1 MRRLNRQSY
10 RLFLAA
16 FLAVSCV
23 AAANAAG
30 LAEAEKSP
38 SWASAGNTAVVGA
51 PVPVTAGP
59 ASSERLCEFP
69 DQRVEGAVDSAW
81 LVGDE
86 GVASSDRLAFEL
98 QGVKGF
104 LGTAP
109 DFKSRTLYVVLG
121 DPSDVVAG
129 EAAVGRAAPSFR
141 TVVVASCYPMAELD
155 PLLKELSA
163 LVQGLNSEGANLSVG
178 YEPRIGRIAVNLD
191 PKTVDVRMVQ
201 GLLDKY
207 GDLVQIVETSGIQ
220 RAARGSDASP
230 HYGAASYGNSPNTP
244 NCSSNAT
251 IIGIYGVRFMPTAGH
266 CFTTAGANTWSGPFG
281 YGIFQY
287 RSPDYPATD
296 IALLVAYS
304 TFGEYFTNKIYTDP
318 GSPTVRSVTGSG
330 NPALGALVCLSG
342 ATSFAKCDY
351 TINSTNL
358 ATQRCD
364 SSGCTSNS
372 FQAYTPI
379 GLPRCI
385 PGDSGGAIYTRGSGS
400 TATMRG
406 LVWGGEDVGIFGVRN
421 CYFHPSSIVTQL
433 GSYLTSP

>member
-1 MRRLNRQSY
+1 MPRTDD
-10 RLFLAA
+10 
-16 FLAVSCV
+16 VSDRIE
-23 AAANAAG
+23 ATFREREFSAG
-30 LAEAEKSP
+30 LSGLTIDGILAKESRLRRTQRRRRALLVVLLPTLVLGLGIGVLRISNAMDTRV
-38 SWASAGNTAVVGA
+38 ASVADTQPADVAVVGA

-220 RAARGSDASP
+220 RLP
-230 HYGAASYGNSPNTP
+230 
-244 NCSSNAT
+244 
-251 IIGIYGVRFMPTAGH
+251 
-266 CFTTAGANTWSGPFG
+266 
-281 YGIFQY
+281 
-287 RSPDYPATD
+287 
-296 IALLVAYS
+296 
-304 TFGEYFTNKIYTDP
+304 
-318 GSPTVRSVTGSG
+318 
-330 NPALGALVCLSG
+330 LGG
-342 ATSFAKCDY
+342 
-351 TINSTNL
+351 
-358 ATQRCD
+358 
-364 SSGCTSNS
+364 
-372 FQAYTPI
+372 
-379 GLPRCI
+379 
-385 PGDSGGAIYTRGSGS
+385 
-400 TATMRG
+400 
-406 LVWGGEDVGIFGVRN
+406 
-421 CYFHPSSIVTQL
+421 
-433 GSYLTSP
+433 